1 MVQLPR
7 ALGMPP
13 VHFSLPYMS
22 RSNQGMLVVAQGRKG
37 LLGGGRSGTQGQLG
51 LSGAGRVMPLD
62 CESRP
67 LL

>member
-1 MVQLPR
+1 
-7 ALGMPP
+7 
-13 VHFSLPYMS
+13 
-22 RSNQGMLVVAQGRKG
+22 MLVAQGRKG
-37 LLGGGRSGTQGQLG
+37 LLGGGRRGTQGQLV